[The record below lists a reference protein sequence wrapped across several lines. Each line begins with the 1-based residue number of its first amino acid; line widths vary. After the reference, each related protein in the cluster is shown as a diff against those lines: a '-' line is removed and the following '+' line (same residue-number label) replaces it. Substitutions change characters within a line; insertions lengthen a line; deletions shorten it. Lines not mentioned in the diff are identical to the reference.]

1 VRDQYDVIVVGGG
14 PAGTTASGLLSKWG
28 RRVLVLEKEKFPRC
42 HIGESLVP
50 GVMPVIEEL
59 GATEILAELG
69 AIRKY
74 GLSLL
79 WGETQNPGVSV
90 LMRLVRFPTPM
101 RSSEPS
107 STTCCWL
114 IPGGWAQP

>member
-1 VRDQYDVIVVGGG
+1 
-14 PAGTTASGLLSKWG
+14 
-28 RRVLVLEKEKFPRC
+28 VLEKEKFPRY

-74 GLSLL
+74 GLLR
-79 WGETQNPGVSV
+79 GT
-90 LMRLVRFPTPM
+90 
-101 RSSEPS
+101 
-107 STTCCWL
+107 
-114 IPGGWAQP
+114 